1 MSRKDWKRPSI
12 EPPEEGKK
20 RIKLTL
26 SYFGTSYNGWQKQKE
41 GITVQKR
48 VEDELRAITGENITL
63 VGSGRTDSG
72 VHALEQVA
80 HFDTASTIPSDRY
93 TIILNSRLPK
103 TIRVS
108 SSIEVDPLFHA
119 RFSTYAREYWYDIKR
134 REDETAFD
142 EKRYYFLNELPSID
156 LLNSYA
162 ECLLGTHDFTTF
174 TSIGDASLSFFRDI
188 YESEWIYTQDNYGKK
203 VLRYRVVG
211 NAFLYHQVRSM
222 VGTMVL
228 DALNKR
234 EKNVFKNRLDSL
246 DRTLALTTAPP
257 DGLYLARIS
266 YDEKEYEWFEE
277 MNNGN

>member
-12 EPPEEGKK
+12 APPEDGKK

-26 SYFGTSYNGWQKQKE
+26 SYFGPSYNGWQKQKE

-93 TIILNSRLPK
+93 AIILNSRLPK

-108 SSIEVDPLFHA
+108 SSIEVSPFFHA

-174 TSIGDASLSFFRDI
+174 TSSGDASLSFFRDI
-188 YESEWIYTQDNYGKK
+188 YESEWIYTQDNYGKR